1 MWEARSGS
9 TARSALR
16 AKKARSALQ
25 FFFPAVFPSIN
36 GSGGRNERER
46 RSRVASSPTVALA
59 LIGARAAPRG
69 RVDRRGGRP
78 RASLGAMPLTQI
90 TDVFDEPLDLWLSRN
105 HEGQR
110 RYVRADA
117 LASAGASGAAPP
129 PAGPAAEPPAD
140 ADATKASS
148 TADAESPAAPD
159 DAGAL
164 CQFIPDAGAAVP
176 SWLSSDASPALP
188 DVDDALAPRVPLP
201 APVGLIGQIPPVP
214 SVIPDPVERARRVAA
229 EEAARVFSS
238 EAGVPTVF
246 VGRPPADVTCRVCR
260 DVFLDPVIADDG
272 FTYCRRCVPSATT
285 DDHPGALG
293 AENLA
298 PDHEARAKVAA
309 SLVLCRNGLKIFDN
323 ADGVNRWVYD
333 PEGCVESV
341 PYESRAAHEDECG
354 YARAACGLPGMGRGV
369 DCCPTIVLRRER
381 ASHRAACPY
390 RLAPCPVPGCGRT
403 VQHNRKAQH
412 VAGCEFRTA
421 ECPNGCGW
429 RGRRGEV
436 TNHRSRCG
444 LETTTCAREDT
455 ENPAASCA
463 FRAERRFMAAHET
476 ECEYR
481 AVACAHCG
489 RGVSARHAAAHEA
502 SCAERRELCEA
513 CGANVLA
520 RRFAEHARWHC
531 GRAVSPCDFAPFGC
545 ITRGTREE
553 LERHALEDAPRH
565 LRLVALAVEGAK
577 ASYREWYADA
587 ARARET
593 AAAHIASTAREL
605 DAAARDVRRSEEEGK
620 AEVERLRVALA
631 DLRAH
636 YEEEVERLRLKTE
649 RFRADADA
657 RTRDVEAENAALR
670 AALASK
676 MTREEAET
684 LRASFRT
691 AVEKCEGEVEETR
704 DVVERH
710 KTRWERDV
718 GRVREEAAA
727 ARRACDESV
736 REVREKIER
745 HAASDHLRVEAVER
759 ELHEAN
765 KDFIE
770 DLDELAARQRDL
782 EERWRSVNETLRGER
797 QPSET
802 LADKRWA
809 ATREHAAAET
819 RAMVARPKGM
829 GTAMDE
835 AALGRFRAQGA
846 AELLFGRGS
855 RTGRGDEDDDE
866 DDEVRDEG
874 DARTSGRVG
883 VGSVP
888 TLARP
893 ASGGARARTN
903 ARPPFK

>member
-1 MWEARSGS
+1 M
-9 TARSALR
+9 
-16 AKKARSALQ
+16 KARSALQ
-25 FFFPAVFPSIN
+25 LFTR
-36 GSGGRNERER
+36 GRFSSSD
-46 RSRVASSPTVALA
+46 RSTARAGWRHANALVGRVVSAVALS
-59 LIGARAAPRG
+59 LISARAAPRG

-78 RASLGAMPLTQI
+78 RASLDAMPLTQI

-129 PAGPAAEPPAD
+129 AADPATAPPAD
-140 ADATKASS
+140 ADTANASS
-148 TADAESPAAPD
+148 TAADAEDSPAAPD

-164 CQFIPDAGAAVP
+164 CEFIPGSGASPAVP
-176 SWLSSDASPALP
+176 SWLSSGASPALP

-246 VGRPPADVTCRVCR
+246 VARPPADVTCRVCR

-272 FTYCRRCVPSATT
+272 FTYCRRCVPSA
-285 DDHPGALG
+285 DDHDDPDALG
-293 AENLA
+293 ADDLA

-309 SLVLCRNGLKIFDN
+309 SRVLCRNGLKILDN

-333 PEGCVESV
+333 PEGCPESV

-354 YARAACGLPGMGRGV
+354 YARAACGLPGIGRGV
-369 DCCPTIVLRRER
+369 DSCPTIVLRRER
-381 ASHRAACPY
+381 ASHRAACPF
-390 RLAPCPVPGCGRT
+390 RLVPCPVPGCDRT

-412 VAGCEFRTA
+412 VSGCEFRTA
-421 ECPNGCGW
+421 KCPNGCGW
-429 RGRRGEV
+429 GGRRGEA
-436 TNHRSRCG
+436 TAHRTRCG
-444 LETTTCAREDT
+444 LETTTCGREDT
-455 ENPAASCA
+455 ENPSSSCA
-463 FRAERRFMAAHET
+463 FRAERRFMASHET

-489 RGVSARHAAAHEA
+489 RGVSARHAATHES

-520 RRFAEHARWHC
+520 RRAADHARWHC
-531 GRAVSPCDFAPFGC
+531 GRATSPCDFAPYGC
-545 ITRGTREE
+545 TERGTREE

-577 ASYREWYADA
+577 ASYLEWYRDVDEV
-587 ARARET
+587 RRT
-593 AAAHIASTAREL
+593 AAAHVASTARDV
-605 DAAARDVRRSEEEGK
+605 DAVARDVRRSEEEGK

-636 YEEEVERLRLKTE
+636 YEEEVERLRARSE
-649 RFRADADA
+649 RARVDAAA
-657 RTRDVEAENAALR
+657 RLRDVEAENAALR
-670 AALASK
+670 EVLASK

-704 DVVERH
+704 DAVERH

-718 GRVREEAAA
+718 GRVREEVAA

-736 REVREKIER
+736 EEVRAKIQH
-745 HAASDHLRVEAVER
+745 HAASDHLRVEAVEK

-782 EERWRSVNETLRGER
+782 EQRWRSANETLRGER

-802 LADKRWA
+802 PADKRWA

-819 RAMVARPKGM
+819 RAVVARPKGM

-855 RTGRGDEDDDE
+855 RTGRRDDDGEDDE
-866 DDEVRDEG
+866 DEDDEG
-874 DARTSGRVG
+874 DARMSGRVG

-888 TLARP
+888 RLARP
-893 ASGGARARTN
+893 TSGGARARTT
-903 ARPPFK
+903 ARPAFR